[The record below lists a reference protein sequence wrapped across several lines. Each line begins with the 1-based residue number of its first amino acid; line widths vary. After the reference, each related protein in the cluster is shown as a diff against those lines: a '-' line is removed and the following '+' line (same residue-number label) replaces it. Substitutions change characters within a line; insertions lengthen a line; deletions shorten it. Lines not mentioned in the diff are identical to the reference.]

1 MNKLKHE
8 EKILRGFFWCPAKLK
23 PILEE
28 RLDDIKSRRNING
41 PQIHHITNF
50 DEESNPRPTYIE
62 TNEVTWAF

>member
-1 MNKLKHE
+1 MERSEYSLLKVFKWFILKEKSIYQEMNKLKNE

-41 PQIHHITNF
+41 P
-50 DEESNPRPTYIE
+50 
-62 TNEVTWAF
+62 